1 MKNYTVTLVR
11 RIFGGS
17 PSINGQSYNTPRG
30 LRACGPPPE
39 GALPAQTYSIPI
51 PARTLPSPSTQIPS
65 LPHHHPEKFLLPPE
79 KGKELISI

>member
-65 LPHHHPEKFLLPPE
+65 LPHHHP
-79 KGKELISI
+79 